1 MLKKL
6 WKTIKEHRM
15 KLASALL
22 IGLLIG
28 GGVIYTIEE
37 KQEQFWREKY
47 LEQSK
52 SNDSLRV
59 QMEQLNKEN
68 ELLTQ
73 KNQDLKDALGVTILS
88 SIRSNFYD
96 LKAMKSKN
104 YNRQIYY
111 NEEAHKSNLVPK
123 EIGEKW
129 NLNVFSDRYQKQL
142 NRLMDTI
149 AKKENEQN

>member
-37 KQEQFWREKY
+37 RQEQFWREKY
-47 LEQSK
+47 LEQSE

-59 QMEQLNKEN
+59 QMEQLNKNN

-73 KNQDLKDALGVTILS
+73 ENQDLKDALGVTILS

-149 AKKENEQN
+149 AKQQKEQN

>member
-6 WKTIKEHRM
+6 WKTIKEHWI

-22 IGLLIG
+22 FGLLIG

-37 KQEQFWREKY
+37 RQEQFWREKY
-47 LEQSK
+47 LEQSE

-59 QMEQLNKEN
+59 QMEQLNKKN
-68 ELLTQ
+68 ELLTRE
-73 KNQDLKDALGVTILS
+73 NQDLKDALGVTILS

-149 AKKENEQN
+149 AKQQKEQN